1 MRLYLSA
8 FLVLWS
14 LNSWATE
21 ELPWWAASAEE
32 VLQAPCKSQ
41 RPPTAEFMEA
51 SLKKVAGTS
60 QSKMLHGISFKNENS
75 SLLQLFSDLHIY
87 DLSLRGKPELRF
99 SSSCTQVLCAM
110 KEIYGETEGVQLLFL
125 LKTFGFNGSH
135 LRTSKASAWYA
146 SELNEILQALQDY
159 PLHLY
164 PVTYNKRLIH
174 FTRGQRYSF
183 GENII
188 ANASMEIFD
197 RWNELP
203 FGERQ
208 QTFLHELGHTLAYR
222 QRLDTSAEWLSIAGW
237 KEVQKTVDGR
247 SYKDYVLE
255 KPEKAVSEYGTVN
268 PSEDFAESVV
278 AYRFKG
284 RDLLAKQKEKY
295 LFLKTKIFANQEF
308 LSEDQCKAAVQF
320 P

>member
-8 FLVLWS
+8 FLIIWS
-14 LNSWATE
+14 LTSKAAET
-21 ELPWWAASAEE
+21 LPWWAASAEE
-32 VLQAPCKSQ
+32 VLQAPCKTQ
-41 RPPTAEFMEA
+41 RPPTAEFMEQA
-51 SLKKVAGTS
+51 LTKLPGSS
-60 QSKMLHGISFKNENS
+60 QSRVLHGISFKNENS
-75 SLLQLFSDLHIY
+75 SLLQLFADLHTY

-99 SSSCTQVLCAM
+99 TTSCTRVLCAM
-110 KEIYGETEGVQLLFL
+110 KELYGNSEGVQLLFL
-125 LKTFGFNGSH
+125 LKQFGFNGSH
-135 LRTSKASAWYA
+135 LRTTKASAWSA

-164 PVTYNKRLIH
+164 PVVYNKRLIH

-197 RWNELP
+197 AWNELP

-208 QTFLHELGHTLAYR
+208 QTLLHELGHTLAYR
-222 QRLDTSAEWLSIAGW
+222 QRLDTSAEWLAIGGW
-237 KEVQKTVDGR
+237 KEVQKNFEGHNYR
-247 SYKDYVLE
+247 DYVLE
-255 KPEKAVSEYGTVN
+255 KPEKAVSEYGMLN

-278 AYRFKG
+278 AYRFNG
-284 RDLLAKQKEKY
+284 RRLLAQQKEKY
-295 LFLKTKIFANQEF
+295 FFLKAKIFANQEF
-308 LSEDQCKAAVQF
+308 LSEDQCKATMQL

>member
-1 MRLYLSA
+1 MRLYISA

-14 LNSWATE
+14 LNSGAMP
-21 ELPWWAASAEE
+21 ELPWWAASADE

-41 RPPTAEFMEA
+41 RAPTVEFMET
-51 SLKKVAGTS
+51 SLRKMPGPT
-60 QSKMLHGISFKNENS
+60 QSKTLHGISFKNENS
-75 SLLQLFSDLHIY
+75 SLLQLFSDLHTF

-99 SSSCTQVLCAM
+99 SSSCNQVLCAM
-110 KEIYGETEGVQLLFL
+110 KEIYGEKEGVQLLFL
-125 LKTFGFNGSH
+125 LKQFGFNGSH
-135 LRTSKASAWYA
+135 LRTTKASAWYA
-146 SELNEILQALQDY
+146 SELDEILQALQDY

-164 PVTYNKRLIH
+164 PVAYNKRLVH

-222 QRLDTSAEWLSIAGW
+222 QRLDTSADWLRIAGW
-237 KEVQKTVDGR
+237 KEVQKSYEGR

-255 KPEKAVSEYGTVN
+255 KPEKAVSEYGTLN

-284 RDLLAKQKEKY
+284 RDLLNQQPEKY
-295 LFLKTKIFANQEF
+295 QYLKTKIFANQEF
-308 LSEDQCKAAVQF
+308 LSEDQCQAAVQL